1 VRCVSLVVALCLFS
15 WPAEAGNSVEGNLE
29 VARLCVSVTERI
41 RELSS
46 LVTSEFRAIAKEKHF
61 AAMDTRK
68 KEFKLFEIAAGPA
81 ARARLFNEEKT
92 LWQFVSDVGFNLFVY
107 YNNDGESG
115 SPKASEIGAAGI
127 KLAEELAEDCK
138 SDYDGKN

>member
-1 VRCVSLVVALCLFS
+1 MFS
-15 WPAEAGNSVEGNLE
+15 WPAEAGNSAEGNLE
-29 VARLCVSVTERI
+29 VARLCVTVTERI

-46 LVTSEFRAIAKEKHF
+46 LVTSEFRGIAYEKYF
-61 AAMDTRK
+61 AASDTRN
-68 KEFKLFEIAAGPA
+68 KEFMLFEIAAGPA
-81 ARARLFNEEKT
+81 AHARLFNEEKT
-92 LWQFVSDVGFNLFVY
+92 LRKFIADVGFNIFVY
-107 YNNDGESG
+107 HNDDGEAG